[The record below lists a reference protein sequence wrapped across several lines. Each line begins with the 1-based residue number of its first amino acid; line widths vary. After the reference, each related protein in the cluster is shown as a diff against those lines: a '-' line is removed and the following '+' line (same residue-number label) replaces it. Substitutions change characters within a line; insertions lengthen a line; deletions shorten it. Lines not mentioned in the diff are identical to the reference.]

1 MKNNTKP
8 QIHTIKKKEKR
19 ETNGKCFSQQQQQTS
34 GKQTTI

>member
-8 QIHTIKKKEKR
+8 QIHTIKKKEKK
-19 ETNGKCFSQQQQQTS
+19 NDGKCFSQQQQQTS